1 MGNIQLTSDRLPQS
15 KQYFDALPIYIRES
29 ALVDRFHCFIEG
41 WYLPRINKS
50 MIYKGW
56 TINVE
61 YFSEILH
68 SLRTEN
74 SYGLLF
80 DDLVTYD
87 KKVDMR
93 DFKAVKKIATAAM
106 KLFFPHWKT
115 IGDVDI
121 EDFDF
126 YCLQPA
132 IERRGIIKEQCH
144 YIDSEF
150 KSTMPNFW
158 IKATAE
164 NNKETLQGM
173 EENQLF

>member
-1 MGNIQLTSDRLPQS
+1 
-15 KQYFDALPIYIRES
+15 
-29 ALVDRFHCFIEG
+29 
-41 WYLPRINKS
+41 

-80 DDLVTYD
+80 DDLVVYD
-87 KKVDMR
+87 KKADMR

-106 KLFFPHWKT
+106 KLLFPHWKSVE
-115 IGDVDI
+115 DVNL
-121 EDFDF
+121 EEFDL

-150 KSTMPNFW
+150 KTSMPNFG
-158 IKATAE
+158 INKGIM
-164 NNKETLQGM
+164 NNTDPDGQGM
-173 EENQLF
+173 EENELF

>member
-1 MGNIQLTSDRLPQS
+1 
-15 KQYFDALPIYIRES
+15 
-29 ALVDRFHCFIEG
+29 
-41 WYLPRINKS
+41 

-80 DDLVTYD
+80 DDLVVYD
-87 KKVDMR
+87 KKADMR

-106 KLFFPHWKT
+106 KLLFPHWKSVE
-115 IGDVDI
+115 DVNL
-121 EDFDF
+121 EEFDL

-150 KSTMPNFW
+150 KTSMPNFW
-158 IKATAE
+158 INKGIV
-164 NNKETLQGM
+164 NNTDSDGQGM
-173 EENQLF
+173 EENELF